1 MLSLFFGTSQQR
13 LHCRV
18 FLRSVAILSSSLASV
33 IEDMMSSLKTLKL
46 FWKFDLSLVTSV
58 LNKSIPGVGREDDGF
73 GAEVLAVP
81 AAAGIE

>member
-1 MLSLFFGTSQQR
+1 
-13 LHCRV
+13 
-18 FLRSVAILSSSLASV
+18 
-33 IEDMMSSLKTLKL
+33 MSSLKTLKL